1 MNSESA
7 YVNTISHNKINSGVE
22 SKLWNNADVLTK
34 STCDSTSLSLNL
46 SGIQAFQYVDYASA
60 QYLQH
65 AQVST
70 QLTLPSLALQATY
83 QSIQSSSQTSQD
95 AAFHESSQPIHKAT
109 VDVQDSVML
118 HPSLQST
125 KALLATDDTSSIA
138 SDLSCASLYVSG
150 PCQTIALNENN
161 KTDINLYEGNNAK
174 EDFLLHRTIKS
185 KDNSQEDCSVYL
197 NGVSPSPSL
206 LIPVTPV
213 NFTEDT
219 YGDDITECSHIAD
232 RSLSQNVRCLFSYKG
247 EQSSRLDATHTNST
261 AEPRVGRAEN
271 SSDSTDCVNKVD
283 RTETAEY
290 QVDGLQTS
298 TSDTKSQTWN
308 VAKQDEELEC
318 SKNLPFLHFLSASG
332 VGALSD
338 ITKQQIDSSS
348 KVLEAHSTSGIQKS
362 NVCSLAK
369 LHTAQSV
376 VPIVTQSVSQSNVF
390 TGDKSTIQSCALSN
404 LPSTTQSN
412 SQTDSSAIHQNI
424 AQALEQTGQSYLQTD
439 LSKPSF
445 SSPYAQQAFST
456 LLQEFGHRIQ
466 QAFMDDDVTEI
477 MLNTDGRIFIEYN
490 SRGMVEAGYL
500 DACSAQAVIRTLASL
515 QDRELD
521 SSAPILSSDIPNL
534 KARFEGL
541 LPPLTS
547 APVFSIRK
555 HNTTLYSLDRL
566 CRLKMLSSAQ
576 KSLLQDALRQ
586 HFSMVVSGPTG
597 SGKTAL
603 INSLL
608 GELATVFPE
617 ERIIT
622 IEDTPELFISS
633 ANHLNL
639 YTSSKVDM
647 SCLVR
652 SSLRLRPD
660 RLIIGEVRGPEAL
673 DLIDA
678 FLTGHSGGFTSVH
691 GGSVKQALN
700 RLMLLISRHRSAPRH
715 IGHVVADAI
724 DMVIQVQK
732 EPYRHVSEIALVK
745 GFVRESFAF
754 RVLEPEQSS
763 LSQDDFER

>member
-22 SKLWNNADVLTK
+22 SKLWDNADVLTK
-34 STCDSTSLSLNL
+34 SACDSTPLSLNL
-46 SGIQAFQYVDYASA
+46 SGIQAFQSVDDASA

-70 QLTLPSLALQATY
+70 QLTLPSLALQATS

-95 AAFHESSQPIHKAT
+95 AAFHGASQPIHKAT
-109 VDVQDSVML
+109 LEDQDSVML
-118 HPSLQST
+118 HSSDIQDSVMLHSSLQST
-125 KALLATDDTSSIA
+125 KALLAADSTSSIA
-138 SDLSCASLYVSG
+138 SDSSCASCASLYVSG

-161 KTDINLYEGNNAK
+161 KTDINLYEDCNAK
-174 EDFLLHRTIKS
+174 ENFLLHRTIKS

-197 NGVSPSPSL
+197 NGIDPSSSS
-206 LIPVTPV
+206 LIPVNPV
-213 NFTEDT
+213 NLERTEDT
-219 YGDDITECSHIAD
+219 YGDDITECSHVAD
-232 RSLSQNVRCLFSYKG
+232 RSLSPNVRCLFSYKG
-247 EQSSRLDATHTNST
+247 EQSPRLDATHTNST
-261 AEPRVGRAEN
+261 AEHRVGRAEN
-271 SSDSTDCVNKVD
+271 SSDSTDRADCAD
-283 RTETAEY
+283 RADRTDRADCADRAGRTETIEY
-290 QVDGLQTS
+290 RVDGLTTS
-298 TSDTKSQTWN
+298 TFNTESRAWN
-308 VAKQDEELEC
+308 IARQDEELEC
-318 SKNLPFLHFLSASG
+318 SKNSPFLHFLPASG
-332 VGALSD
+332 AGAVSD
-338 ITKQQIDSSS
+338 ITKQQIDSRS

-369 LHTAQSV
+369 LHTAQPV
-376 VPIVTQSVSQSNVF
+376 VPIV
-390 TGDKSTIQSCALSN
+390 
-404 LPSTTQSN
+404 
-412 SQTDSSAIHQNI
+412 
-424 AQALEQTGQSYLQTD
+424 AQAPKQTGQSYLQTD

-534 KARFEGL
+534 KARFEGV

-566 CRLKMLSSAQ
+566 CRLKMLSLAQ

-715 IGHVVADAI
+715 IGPVVADAI

-754 RVLEPEQSS
+754 RVLDPEQSN